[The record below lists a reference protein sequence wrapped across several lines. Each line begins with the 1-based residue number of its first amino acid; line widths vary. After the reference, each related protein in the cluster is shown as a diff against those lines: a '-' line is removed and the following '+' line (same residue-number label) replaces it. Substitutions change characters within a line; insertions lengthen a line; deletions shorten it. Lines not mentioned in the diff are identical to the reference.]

1 MIRLHSSPLQGYT
14 DFRFRNAYHRYFRG
28 IDQYMAP
35 YIRIKGSLE
44 IKPAHERDILPA
56 NNPSMDLIPQVMA
69 KDPEAF
75 LFVAA
80 YLQNL
85 GYDAVNWNLGCPYP
99 MVANKGMGSG
109 MLAWPDKID
118 AFLHRV
124 MAETDMQLSVKMRLG
139 YEHASEILEVL
150 PVLEKYPLS
159 YIAIHPRIG
168 KQLYKGT
175 VDLDAF
181 EACLPQISH
190 TLFYNGD
197 INSVQR
203 FRELRDR
210 FPGIR
215 HWMIGRSL
223 LADPFLPAMIKADEP
238 EYPENRYEMLRAFHD
253 TLFASYE
260 EALSGSRHLLTK
272 MYAFWEY
279 LIASFPASPKGL
291 KKIRKAQSLNSYQ
304 EVVNQLFETE
314 ASQGL
319 SSGT

>member
-35 YIRIKGSLE
+35 YIRIKGTRE
-44 IKPAHERDILPA
+44 IKPAHERDVMPD

-75 LFVAA
+75 LYVAG

-85 GYDAVNWNLGCPYP
+85 GYAAVNWNLGCPYP

-109 MLAWPDKID
+109 MLARPDKID

-124 MAETDMQLSVKMRLG
+124 NAETDMDLSVKMRLG
-139 YEHASEILEVL
+139 YENASEILGVL

-168 KQLYKGT
+168 KQLYQGE
-175 VDLDAF
+175 VDLEAF
-181 EACLPQISH
+181 EACLSQSSH
-190 TLFYNGD
+190 TIFYNGD
-197 INSVQR
+197 ITTVYR

-210 FPGIR
+210 FPGIG
-215 HWMIGRSL
+215 HWMIGRGL
-223 LADPFLPAMIKADEP
+223 LADPFLPAMIKADDHL
-238 EYPENRYEMLRAFHD
+238 YPGNRYEVLRAFHD

-260 EALSGSRHLLTK
+260 KALSGPRHLLTK
-272 MYAFWEY
+272 MYSFWEY

-291 KKIRKAQSLNSYQ
+291 KRIRKAQSLNSYQ
-304 EVVNQLFETE
+304 EVVNQLFKAETFH
-314 ASQGL
+314 GGK
-319 SSGT
+319 SGT